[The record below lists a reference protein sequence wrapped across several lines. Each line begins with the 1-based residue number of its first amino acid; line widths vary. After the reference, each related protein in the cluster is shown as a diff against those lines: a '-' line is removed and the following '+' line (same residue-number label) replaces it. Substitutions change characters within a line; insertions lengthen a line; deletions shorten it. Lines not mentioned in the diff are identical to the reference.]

1 MHAELD
7 VRAILVADCGMEHTR
22 VTLVDLVGA
31 DTYRMVAQEEVPS
44 TVEPPL
50 SDATIAVREA
60 IAELER
66 TTGRSLLLE
75 GRLRIP
81 QSRDGQG
88 VDAFVATC
96 SAAGSLP
103 VLILA
108 VTGDISAQSA
118 RRAVETLYAVP
129 FRTVTTEQVLREDP
143 LAAKEGE
150 AGADA
155 WWRALERLVP
165 GCVLLV
171 GGVDGGNV
179 TPVRVLVRALA
190 EALPPRSARP
200 ELEPSSGLPPV
211 VYAGNC
217 RAQEL
222 VREELGDRVSL
233 HFADNVRPR
242 VREERLLPTHEV
254 LSRLYEEQCLR
265 RMAGYEGLQAWS
277 QIPVQLPYMG
287 LQLAARFL
295 AAHHQR
301 QVLALDVGSGAT
313 VAVRAHGDRC
323 ARVVLG
329 HFGLGY
335 GMGRLLAERSAGIAR
350 WLPFPISDGEV
361 REWLLNRALRPCTV
375 PDTLQELLLQQAA
388 AREAVAAVTERLW
401 EQAPQ
406 SYEMVVASGGGIVRA
421 PRPAQAALIL
431 LDGLQPRGDTPI
443 GFVDLY
449 LDRFCLLP
457 SLGALAAVQPD
468 AAACVLLQDGLYH
481 LGPCLV
487 PLGRGKEGAVALR
500 LEIEFV
506 NGMRREVEVRW
517 GEVISVPSYWGDEV
531 HLTVLPARGVSVGLG
546 RRGERLTTQNGDRIR
561 LGALGLIV
569 DARGRPL
576 RFSPDAEVR
585 RKYLRQWLEQFKAY
599 TREEMESFFQEPPLP
614 QPEPIEEE

>member
-7 VRAILVADCGMEHTR
+7 VRAVLVADCGMEHTR
-22 VTLVDLVGA
+22 VTLIDIVGT

-118 RRAVETLYAVP
+118 RRAVEMLYAVP

-143 LAAKEGE
+143 LSAKGGE
-150 AGADA
+150 TDA
-155 WWRALERLVP
+155 EVWWRALERLVP

-171 GGVDGGNV
+171 GGVDGGNA
-179 TPVRVLVRALA
+179 TPVRVLARALA
-190 EALPPRSARP
+190 EALPPRPARP
-200 ELEPSSGLPPV
+200 ELEPGSVSPPV
-211 VYAGNC
+211 VYAGNR
-217 RAQEL
+217 RAQEI
-222 VREELGDRVSL
+222 VQEELGDRVPL
-233 HFADNVRPR
+233 YFADNVRPR
-242 VREERLLPTHEV
+242 LREERLLPAHEA

-277 QIPVQLPYMG
+277 QVPVQLPYMG

-335 GMGRLLAERSAGIAR
+335 GIGRLLAERAAAIGR
-350 WLPFPISDGEV
+350 WLPFPVSEGEV

-388 AREAVAAVTERLW
+388 AREAVSAAAERLW
-401 EQAPQ
+401 EQVPE
-406 SYEMVVASGGGIVRA
+406 SYEMVVASGGGLARA
-421 PRPAQAALIL
+421 PRLAQTALML
-431 LDGLQPRGDTPI
+431 LDGLQPRADNAI

-517 GEVISVPSYWGDEV
+517 GEVISLPSYWGNEV
-531 HLTVLPARGVSVGLG
+531 HLTIQPARGVSVGPG
-546 RRGERLTTQNGDRIR
+546 RRGERLTTYDGDRIR
-561 LGALGLIV
+561 LGVLGLIV

-576 RFSPDAEVR
+576 QLPSDGELR
-585 RKYLRQWLEQFKAY
+585 RKYLRQWFEQFKAY
-599 TREEMESFFQEPPLP
+599 TREEMESLTQEAPPQ
-614 QPEPIEEE
+614 QPGPSGEE